1 MTTGALVMPYPWQE
15 GEWQRLQ
22 QQHQQKKLPHALLLS
37 GSRGLGK
44 RQFAVALAQSLL
56 CDAPQQGHGCGACR
70 SCQLNQSQ
78 THPDFLLIEPE
89 EAGKAIKID
98 QIRVVSEFV
107 SKTAQQGGRKV
118 VVVAPAEAMNVNS
131 ANALLKSLEEP
142 AGDTTLVLVWHT
154 PSQVMPTIRSR
165 CQQLAFPIPPREQ
178 SLQWLS
184 KVVTPEVEPEKLL
197 DMVAGAPL
205 SARDLLEGD
214 RLEQR
219 SNVEQQLLSVA
230 NMQLSPLDAAKNW
243 SSMDVIEIVEWI
255 LLWLHQGA
263 VQAATREI
271 KKSES
276 VPALLAQLHPSLIF
290 RFQDKLI
297 IVKRQL
303 LSGANPNKQ
312 LVLEELLLDWSA
324 LAKQRQLKPGAGSH
338 VSEVLGGAR

>member
-1 MTTGALVMPYPWQE
+1 
-15 GEWQRLQ
+15 
-22 QQHQQKKLPHALLLS
+22 
-37 GSRGLGK
+37 
-44 RQFAVALAQSLL
+44 
-56 CDAPQQGHGCGACR
+56 
-70 SCQLNQSQ
+70 
-78 THPDFLLIEPE
+78 
-89 EAGKAIKID
+89 
-98 QIRVVSEFV
+98 VVSEFV

-142 AGDTTLVLVWHT
+142 AGDTTLVLVSHT

-165 CQQLAFPIPPREQ
+165 CQQLAFPIPPREH

-184 KVVTPEVEPEKLL
+184 KVVTAGVEPEKLL

-219 SNVEQQLLSVA
+219 GNVEQQLLSVA

-243 SSMDVIEIVEWI
+243 SSMDVLEIVEWI

-263 VQAATREI
+263 VKVSTQDAGQ
-271 KKSES
+271 SDS
-276 VPALLAQLHPSLIF
+276 VPALLAQLQPSLIF

-324 LAKQRQLKPGAGSH
+324 LAKQRRLNPGAGSH
-338 VSEVLGGAR
+338 ISEVLGGAR